1 MDREYISVS
10 EINSYLKSTFDDNP
24 FLRNVYIKG
33 EISNFKLHSRGHL
46 YFSLKDESSKINAV
60 MFASSAFKLNFKPK
74 DGDMVLVRGRIT
86 VYEATGGYQ
95 IYAEEMN
102 LDGVGNLYLEFE
114 KLKEKLYKEG
124 LFDASLKKKM
134 PRIPKNIGV
143 VTAPTGAVIRDIIST
158 LNRRFPLVNV
168 YLYPSLVQGDGAKEN
183 LVKMIKMADK
193 DNLDVIIV
201 GRGGGSLEDLWPFN
215 EEVVARAIFE
225 AKTPII
231 SAVGH
236 EVDITISDYVAD
248 LRAPTPTA
256 AAELCTPNA
265 LEIRKWLS
273 DYNKKCYDYVS
284 AKIDLYNESLD
295 KLKNNYILKNP
306 LSMYE
311 VKEQKLDS
319 LVDKLNMIIVR
330 DIDRNKLKLENISS
344 KLKLLLNS
352 NIDKSNSK
360 LGNYIT
366 KLELLNPL
374 TILSKGYSVT
384 KINDKII
391 KSSKDVS
398 IGDKINII
406 LSKGSII
413 SEVKE
418 VK

>member
-46 YFSLKDESSKINAV
+46 YFSLKDETSKINAV
-60 MFASSAFKLNFKPK
+60 MFASSTLKLLFTPK

-86 VYEATGGYQ
+86 VYEASGGYQ
-95 IYAEEMN
+95 IYIEEMN

-124 LFDASLKKKM
+124 LFDASLKKRM

-168 YLYPSLVQGDGAKEN
+168 YIYPSLVQGDGAKEN
-183 LVKMIKMADK
+183 IVKMIKMADN

-201 GRGGGSLEDLWPFN
+201 GRGGGSIEDLWPFN
-215 EEVVARAIFE
+215 EEIVARAIYE

-236 EVDITISDYVAD
+236 EVDVTISDYVAD

-256 AAELCTPNA
+256 AAELCTPSA
-265 LEIRKWLS
+265 VEIRKWLS
-273 DYNKKCYDYVS
+273 DYDKKCYDYVIS
-284 AKIDLYNESLD
+284 KVEYYNESLD

-306 LSMYE
+306 LSIYE

-319 LVDKLNMIIVR
+319 LVDKLNVIINR
-330 DIDRNKLKLENISS
+330 DIEKNKMKLDNISS
-344 KLKLLLNS
+344 KIGLLLNS
-352 NIDKSNSK
+352 NIERNSNK
-360 LGNYIT
+360 LEKDIT

-384 KINDKII
+384 KINERII
-391 KSSKDVS
+391 KSSNDVRV
-398 IGDKINII
+398 GDKINII
-406 LSKGSII
+406 LSKGTII